1 MKFWSV
7 LLSFLP
13 SIHNIYLQA
22 EKSPNDVKKL
32 FENKGLH
39 VLDCVGVRRP
49 ERKPREGKV
58 SSRGS
63 RMFCYVQFN
72 SIDDAI
78 LGLANF
84 GNSFGMRVS
93 FAKDNIAVLKKNC
106 IEKKLPLILGDQKP

>member
-1 MKFWSV
+1 
-7 LLSFLP
+7 
-13 SIHNIYLQA
+13 
-22 EKSPNDVKKL
+22 
-32 FENKGLH
+32 
-39 VLDCVGVRRP
+39 
-49 ERKPREGKV
+49 
-58 SSRGS
+58 
-63 RMFCYVQFN
+63 MFCYVQFS

>member
-1 MKFWSV
+1 M
-7 LLSFLP
+7 
-13 SIHNIYLQA
+13 QA
-22 EKSPNDVKKL
+22 EKSPNDVKRL

-49 ERKPREGKV
+49 ERKPREGNV